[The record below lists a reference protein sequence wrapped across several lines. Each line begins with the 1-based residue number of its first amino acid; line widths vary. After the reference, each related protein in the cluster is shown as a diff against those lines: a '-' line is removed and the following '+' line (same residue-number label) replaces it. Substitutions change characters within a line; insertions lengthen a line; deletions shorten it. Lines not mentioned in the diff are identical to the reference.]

1 MGIYKEDT
9 KKFNFYTRN
18 SIKCKCGH
26 TNFLGSRDKII
37 CSWCNRYVFKDK
49 KTEFKYKIIN
59 EIKRGKY
66 NERNLEIY

>member
-1 MGIYKEDT
+1 MSNYVEDSRRID
-9 KKFNFYTRN
+9 FYTRN
-18 SIKCKCGH
+18 STKCKCGH

-49 KTEFKYKIIN
+49 KTEFKHKIIN

>member
-9 KKFNFYTRN
+9 KKLNFYTRN

-37 CSWCNRYVFKDK
+37 CSWCGSYVFRNRRI
-49 KTEFKYKIIN
+49 EFKHRIGELLK
-59 EIKRGKY
+59 K
-66 NERNLEIY
+66 